1 MSARTLSDSS
11 HRWRPTGQSAVL
23 PFSFPLAAGEL
34 EPCPQARSI
43 STLELHAWRMLY
55 ICGGVLFFKMLS
67 KKSLFVIWLFTV
79 TLQSMPAPHF
89 TAPPPPP
96 VRAQFQR
103 KAQAAGN
110 RGKWSLTVTF
120 EIQNP
125 IPFPG
130 KLRPQ
135 TVYLVFMKSALSF
148 PELKRGSWEGR
159 GKTERVKEGKREGGR
174 GRGSLLREQLQA
186 K

>member
-1 MSARTLSDSS
+1 M
-11 HRWRPTGQSAVL
+11 
-23 PFSFPLAAGEL
+23 
-34 EPCPQARSI
+34 
-43 STLELHAWRMLY
+43 
-55 ICGGVLFFKMLS
+55 
-67 KKSLFVIWLFTV
+67 
-79 TLQSMPAPHF
+79 
-89 TAPPPPP
+89 
-96 VRAQFQR
+96 
-103 KAQAAGN
+103 
-110 RGKWSLTVTF
+110 TF

-186 K
+186 NETAVLPGGVQLGLPFDRGRHATC